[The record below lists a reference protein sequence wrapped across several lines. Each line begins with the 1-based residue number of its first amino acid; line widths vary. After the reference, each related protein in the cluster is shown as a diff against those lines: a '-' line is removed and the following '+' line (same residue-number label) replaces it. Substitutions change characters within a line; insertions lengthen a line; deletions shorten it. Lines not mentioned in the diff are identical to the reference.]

1 MNLMD
6 TAGQEDLKHLRIL
19 SYPGT
24 HTFIVCFSVV
34 DKTSFQNLYRDGGL
48 EDGLNNWLIELR
60 NGSPG
65 AKILLVGTKKDLRG
79 QKPASDT
86 GASRKHSEVSIM
98 PKSTALSNIVKT
110 KLIVN

>member
-34 DKTSFQNLYRDGGL
+34 DKTSFHNLYRDEGL
-48 EDGLNNWLIELR
+48 EGLNNWLIELR

-86 GASRKHSEVSIM
+86 RASRKHSEVLCQ
-98 PKSTALSNIVKT
+98 KVQL
-110 KLIVN
+110 

>member
-79 QKPASDT
+79 QEPTVLGTVCEIAT
-86 GASRKHSEVSIM
+86 VFGTFFGE
-98 PKSTALSNIVKT
+98 P
-110 KLIVN
+110 

>member
-86 GASRKHSEVSIM
+86 RASRKHSEVLM

-110 KLIVN
+110 RFNC

>member
-34 DKTSFQNLYRDGGL
+34 DKTSFQNLYRDGGP

-79 QKPASDT
+79 QKPAET
-86 GASRKHSEVSIM
+86 NRASERYSEVCMQNPI
-98 PKSTALSNIVKT
+98 L
-110 KLIVN
+110 

>member
-1 MNLMD
+1 MD

-34 DKTSFQNLYRDGGL
+34 DKTSFQNLYRDGGP

-86 GASRKHSEVSIM
+86 GASRKHSEVLCQKVQL
-98 PKSTALSNIVKT
+98 KSTIV
-110 KLIVN
+110 